1 MADTTTG
8 HEAQAAIES
17 GDGASLI
24 GALEYGY
31 HLLAANKEEINRLN
45 VFPVPDGDTGTN
57 MLLTLEAA
65 LQAGKQ
71 ADSDHAGEVA
81 QAVYRGA
88 LMGARGNS
96 GVIFS
101 QCLRGV
107 AEALAGA
114 AEITAAGLTRALRAA
129 SDSSY
134 AALQE
139 PQEGTMLTVARET
152 AEACEELAPDAPIDA
167 VLATAVAAA
176 ERSVARTPQLLDVLR
191 DAGVVDAGG
200 QGLWLLLEGARRYAA
215 GEPVE
220 EVALPTSERALLPEI
235 AAVTETLYG
244 YCTGFLVSG
253 AELDVM
259 AMRDAVAARGDSVVV
274 VGDED
279 LVRVHVHTEN
289 PGDVLALARGAG
301 HLHRIE
307 IFNMDDQHE
316 RMQSAAA
323 DGDLPGVEAPAALR
337 QAQGERGGQGGGV
350 ALGEGSAR
358 GEGVALGE
366 GGAPGGQSALG
377 ELSEQRVVAVADG
390 AGLREVYEGLGATV
404 VSGGPTMNPSTQEIH
419 RAVEAVNAR
428 HVFVLPN
435 DKNVILSAEQAR
447 GLTDTAVHVLPTY
460 SMAQGIAALFAFQAD
475 GDPDENAA
483 AMRDAAESTQ
493 YGAVTLATRDATV
506 DGVAVAQGQWLALA
520 NNRVCAADDSL
531 EAALLAVI
539 EGMKPETA
547 ELLTCYYGADVT
559 EEGAETV
566 ADGLREQFPSL
577 EVEVIAGGQPHY
589 PYLLTLE

>member
-1 MADTTTG
+1 MA
-8 HEAQAAIES
+8 AARC
-17 GDGASLI
+17 DGASLI

-65 LQAGKQ
+65 LQAGKA
-71 ADSDHAGEVA
+71 ADSGHAGEVA

-107 AEALAGA
+107 ADALADS
-114 AEITAAGLTRALRAA
+114 AEISVGGLARALRAA
-129 SDSSY
+129 ADSSY

-139 PQEGTMLTVARET
+139 PQEGTMLTVARDT
-152 AEACEELAPDAPIDA
+152 AEACEALAPDGEIGEM
-167 VLATAVAAA
+167 LATAVAAA

-215 GEPVE
+215 GEPVA
-220 EVALPTSERALLPEI
+220 EVALPTGERALLPEI

-253 AELDVM
+253 AALDVM
-259 AMRDAVAARGDSVVV
+259 EMRQAVAERGDSVVV

-307 IFNMDDQHE
+307 IFNMDDQYE
-316 RMQSAAA
+316 RLQSAQA
-323 DGDLPGVEAPAALR
+323 DGDLPGIEAPPAAPAETR
-337 QAQGERGGQGGGV
+337 AQC
-350 ALGEGSAR
+350 
-358 GEGVALGE
+358 
-366 GGAPGGQSALG
+366 
-377 ELSEQRVVAVADG
+377 VVAVADG
-390 AGLREVYEGLGATV
+390 AGLREIYEEMGATV
-404 VSGGPTMNPSTQEIH
+404 VSGGPTMNPSTQDIH
-419 RAVEAVNAR
+419 RAIEAANAR

-435 DKNVILSAEQAR
+435 DKNVILAAEQTR
-447 GLTDTAVHVLPTY
+447 EMTDSVVHVLPTF
-460 SMAQGIAALFAFQAD
+460 SMAQGIAALMAYQE
-475 GDPDENAA
+475 GQEPDENEA
-483 AMRDAAESTQ
+483 AMQEVAAGTP

-520 NNRVCAADDSL
+520 NNRVCAADDDL
-531 EAALLAVI
+531 DAALAAAI
-539 EGMKPETA
+539 ARMGPEAA
-547 ELLTCYYGADVT
+547 ELLTCYFGVDA
-559 EEGAETV
+559 AEDEAQALSERLGV
-566 ADGLREQFPSL
+566 KFPAL
-577 EVEVIAGGQPHY
+577 EIEVVFGGQPHY

>member
-1 MADTTTG
+1 MNESRTG
-8 HEAQAAIES
+8 QEVQAERTS
-17 GDGASLI
+17 GCDGSSLI

-71 ADSDHAGEVA
+71 ADSSHVGEVA

-107 AEALAGA
+107 ADALAGS
-114 AEITAAGLTRALRAA
+114 AEITAAGIVRALRSA
-129 SDSSY
+129 SESAY

-139 PQEGTMLTVARET
+139 PQEGTMLTVSRDT
-152 AEACEELAPDAPIDA
+152 AEACETGGRNAEIPDL
-167 VLATAVAAA
+167 LATAVAAA

-200 QGLWLLLEGARRYAA
+200 QALWLLLEGARRYVT
-215 GEPVE
+215 GESVE
-220 EVALPTSERALLPEI
+220 EVELPTGEQALLPEI
-235 AAVTETLYG
+235 AVVTETLYG

-253 AELDVM
+253 SDLDVM
-259 AMRDAVAARGDSVVV
+259 DMRQAVAERGTSVVV

-289 PGDVLALARGAG
+289 PGAVLDHARSAG
-301 HLHRIE
+301 NLHRIE
-307 IFNMDDQHE
+307 IFNMDDQYE
-316 RMQSAAA
+316 RMQSALA
-323 DGDLPGVEAPAALR
+323 DGDLPGIDSPPTDAPAETR
-337 QAQGERGGQGGGV
+337 
-350 ALGEGSAR
+350 
-358 GEGVALGE
+358 
-366 GGAPGGQSALG
+366 
-377 ELSEQRVVAVADG
+377 EQCVVAVADG
-390 AGLREVYEGLGATV
+390 PGLVEVYEQMGAAV

-419 RAVEAVNAR
+419 AAITAANAR

-435 DKNVILSAEQAR
+435 DKNVILSAEQTRELAEC
-447 GLTDTAVHVLPTY
+447 AVHVLPTY
-460 SMAQGIAALFAFQAD
+460 SMAQGIGALFAFEAAR
-475 GDPDENAA
+475 DPSANEEAMSDAA
-483 AMRDAAESTQ
+483 ANTQ
-493 YGAVTLATRDATV
+493 YGSVTLATRDATV
-506 DGVAVAQGQWLALA
+506 DGIRVLQGQWLALA
-520 NNRVCAADDSL
+520 NGHVCAA
-531 EAALLAVI
+531 EEEVAAALLAAI
-539 EGMKPETA
+539 AGMGPDSA
-547 ELLTCYYGADVT
+547 ELLSCYYGADVPEDET
-559 EEGAETV
+559 EALVESVQA
-566 ADGLREQFPSL
+566 QFPEL
-577 EVEVIAGGQPHY
+577 EVEVIYGGQPHY

>member
-1 MADTTTG
+1 MA
-8 HEAQAAIES
+8 AARC
-17 GDGASLI
+17 DGASLI

-65 LQAGKQ
+65 LQAGKA
-71 ADSDHAGEVA
+71 ADSGHAGEVA

-107 AEALAGA
+107 ADALADS
-114 AEITAAGLTRALRAA
+114 AEISVGGLARALRAA
-129 SDSSY
+129 ADSSY

-139 PQEGTMLTVARET
+139 PQEGTMLTVARDT
-152 AEACEELAPDAPIDA
+152 AEACAALGPGTEIREM
-167 VLATAVAAA
+167 LATAVAAA

-200 QGLWLLLEGARRYAA
+200 QGLWLLLEGARRYAT

-220 EVALPTSERALLPEI
+220 AVALPTGERALLPEI

-253 AELDVM
+253 AALDVM
-259 AMRDAVAARGDSVVV
+259 EMRQAVAERGDSVVV

-307 IFNMDDQHE
+307 IFNMDDQYE
-316 RMQSAAA
+316 RLQSALA
-323 DGDLPGVEAPAALR
+323 DGDLPGIEAPPAAPAETR
-337 QAQGERGGQGGGV
+337 AQC
-350 ALGEGSAR
+350 
-358 GEGVALGE
+358 
-366 GGAPGGQSALG
+366 
-377 ELSEQRVVAVADG
+377 VVAVADG
-390 AGLREVYEGLGATV
+390 AGLREIYEEMGAAV
-404 VSGGPTMNPSTQEIH
+404 VSGGPTMNPSTQDIH
-419 RAVEAVNAR
+419 RAIEAANAR
-428 HVFVLPN
+428 HVLILPN
-435 DKNVILSAEQAR
+435 DKNVILSAEQTR
-447 GLTDTAVHVLPTY
+447 DLTETVVHVLPTF
-460 SMAQGIAALFAFQAD
+460 SMAQGIAALMAYQE
-475 GDPDENAA
+475 GQEPEENAA
-483 AMRDAAESTQ
+483 AMQEAAAGTP

-520 NNRVCAADDSL
+520 NNRVCAANDDL
-531 EAALLAVI
+531 DAALAAAI
-539 EGMKPETA
+539 ARMGPETA
-547 ELLTCYYGADVT
+547 ELLTCYHGAGV
-559 EEGAETV
+559 AEDEAQALSERLGV
-566 ADGLREQFPSL
+566 KFPAL
-577 EVEVIAGGQPHY
+577 EIEVVFGGQPHY

>member
-1 MADTTTG
+1 MDELTAG
-8 HEAQAAIES
+8 QEAVTEAA
-17 GDGASLI
+17 GRCDGASLI

-71 ADSDHAGEVA
+71 VESAHAGAVA

-107 AEALAGA
+107 ADALADS
-114 AEITAAGLTRALRAA
+114 AEITVGGLARALRSA

-139 PQEGTMLTVARET
+139 PQEGTMLTVARDT
-152 AEACEELAPDAPIDA
+152 AEACEALAPDVEIGEM
-167 VLATAVAAA
+167 LAAAVAAA

-220 EVALPTSERALLPEI
+220 AVALPSGERALLPEI

-253 AELDVM
+253 AALDVM
-259 AMRDAVAARGDSVVV
+259 EMRQAVAERGDSVVV

-307 IFNMDDQHE
+307 IFNMDDQYE
-316 RMQSAAA
+316 RLQSAQA
-323 DGDLPGVEAPAALR
+323 DGDLPGVDVAPPAAPAETR
-337 QAQGERGGQGGGV
+337 AQC
-350 ALGEGSAR
+350 
-358 GEGVALGE
+358 
-366 GGAPGGQSALG
+366 
-377 ELSEQRVVAVADG
+377 VVAVADG
-390 AGLREVYEGLGATV
+390 AGLREIYEEMGATV

-419 RAVEAVNAR
+419 RAIEAANAR
-428 HVFVLPN
+428 HVLVLPN
-435 DKNVILSAEQAR
+435 DKNVILAAEQTR
-447 GLTDTAVHVLPTY
+447 DLTESVVHVLPTF
-460 SMAQGIAALFAFQAD
+460 SMAQGIAALMAYQE
-475 GDPDENAA
+475 GQEPDENEA
-483 AMRDAAESTQ
+483 AMQEVAASTP

-520 NNRVCAADDSL
+520 NNRVCAADDEL
-531 EAALLAVI
+531 EAALLTAI
-539 EGMKPETA
+539 ERMGPETA
-547 ELLTCYYGADVT
+547 ELLTCYHGADV
-559 EEGAETV
+559 AEDE
-566 ADGLREQFPSL
+566 AQALSERLSQEYPAL
-577 EVEVIAGGQPHY
+577 EIEVVFGGQPHY

>member
-1 MADTTTG
+1 MDDVQTG
-8 HEAQAAIES
+8 QDMQAGAS
-17 GDGASLI
+17 QDCDGSSLI

-71 ADSDHAGEVA
+71 ADSARADEVA
-81 QAVYRGA
+81 QAIYRGA

-107 AEALAGA
+107 ADGLAGA
-114 AEITAAGLTRALRAA
+114 AVITGPVIVQALRAA
-129 SDSSY
+129 SDSAY

-139 PQEGTMLTVARET
+139 PQEGTMLTVSRDT
-152 AEACEELAPDAPIDA
+152 AEACEALPPDAGAQD

-200 QGLWLLLEGARRYAA
+200 QALWLLVEGARRYVT
-215 GEPVE
+215 GESVE
-220 EVALPTSERALLPEI
+220 EVELPTSERALLPEI

-253 AELDVM
+253 ADLDVM
-259 AMRDAVAARGDSVVV
+259 EMRHAVAERGDSVVV

-289 PGDVLALARGAG
+289 PGAVLDLARGAG
-301 HLHRIE
+301 NLHRIE
-307 IFNMDDQHE
+307 IFNMDDQYE
-316 RMQSAAA
+316 RAQSALA
-323 DGDLPGVEAPAALR
+323 DGDLPGIEVAAP
-337 QAQGERGGQGGGV
+337 QAPPETR
-350 ALGEGSAR
+350 
-358 GEGVALGE
+358 
-366 GGAPGGQSALG
+366 
-377 ELSEQRVVAVADG
+377 EQCVVAVADG
-390 AGLREVYEGLGATV
+390 AGLREVYEQMGATV

-419 RAVEAVNAR
+419 AAIVAANAN
-428 HVFVLPN
+428 HVLVLPN
-435 DKNVILSAEQAR
+435 DKNVILSAEQTRELAECV
-447 GLTDTAVHVLPTY
+447 VHVLPTY
-460 SMAQGIAALFAFQAD
+460 SMAQGIGALFAFQEES
-475 GDPDENAA
+475 DPGENVA
-483 AMRDAAESTQ
+483 AMQDAAENMQ
-493 YGAVTLATRDATV
+493 YGSVTLATRDATV
-506 DGVAVAQGQWLALA
+506 DGVRVLQGQWLALA
-520 NNRVCAADDSL
+520 NGHVCAADDDL
-531 EAALLAVI
+531 AAALLAAVQRM
-539 EGMKPETA
+539 GSDVA

-559 EEGAETV
+559 
-566 ADGLREQFPSL
+566 ADEAQSVLDEVQAAFPEL
-577 EVEVIAGGQPHY
+577 EVEVIYGGQPHY

>member
-1 MADTTTG
+1 MADSISG
-8 HEAQAAIES
+8 PES
-17 GDGASLI
+17 QETPAGICDGRSLI

-71 ADSDHAGEVA
+71 AEGTHAGEVA

-101 QCLRGV
+101 QCLRGI
-107 AEALAGA
+107 ADALADS
-114 AEITAAGLTRALRAA
+114 AEITVPGLVKALRGA

-152 AEACEELAPDAPIDA
+152 AEACESENSDADA
-167 VLATAVAAA
+167 TQMLTTAVAAA

-200 QGLWLLLEGARRYAA
+200 QGLWLLLEGARRYVT

-220 EVALPTSERALLPEI
+220 EVELPTSDRAMLPEI
-235 AAVTETLYG
+235 AAVDEILYG

-253 AELDVM
+253 SGLDVM
-259 AMRDAVAARGDSVVV
+259 EMRDAVAARGDSVVV

-289 PGDVLALARGAG
+289 PGNVLDMARGVG
-301 HLHRIE
+301 NLHRIE
-307 IFNMDDQHE
+307 IFNMDDQYE
-316 RMQSAAA
+316 RIQSALA
-323 DGDLPGVEAPAALR
+323 DGDLPGVDVAAAEAPAETR
-337 QAQGERGGQGGGV
+337 
-350 ALGEGSAR
+350 
-358 GEGVALGE
+358 
-366 GGAPGGQSALG
+366 
-377 ELSEQRVVAVADG
+377 EQCVVAVADG
-390 AGLREVYEGLGATV
+390 EGLAEIYRQMGATV
-404 VSGGPTMNPSTQEIH
+404 VSGGPTMNPSTQEIY
-419 RAVEAVNAR
+419 EAIAAANAR

-435 DKNVILSAEQAR
+435 DKNVILSASQTRDLA
-447 GLTDTAVHVLPTY
+447 DCAVHVLPTY
-460 SMAQGIAALFAFQAD
+460 SMAHGIATLFAFEE
-475 GDPDENAA
+475 GVGPDDNAE
-483 AMRDAAESTQ
+483 AMREIAESTL

-506 DGVAVAQGQWLALA
+506 DGVDVQQGQWLALA
-520 NNRVCAADDSL
+520 RDHVCAADDDL
-531 EAALLAVI
+531 FAALIASI
-539 EGMKPETA
+539 ESMEPAAA
-547 ELLTCYYGADVT
+547 ELLTCYYGADVL
-559 EEGAETV
+559 EGEARALIDRIQSHFV
-566 ADGLREQFPSL
+566 SL
-577 EVEVIAGGQPHY
+577 EVELIYGGQPHY

>member
-1 MADTTTG
+1 MDDVQTG
-8 HEAQAAIES
+8 QEAQAGIS
-17 GDGASLI
+17 QDCDGSSLI

-71 ADSDHAGEVA
+71 ADSTRADEVA

-107 AEALAGA
+107 ADGLAGA
-114 AEITAAGLTRALRAA
+114 AVMTGPGIVQALRVA
-129 SDSSY
+129 SDSAY

-139 PQEGTMLTVARET
+139 PQEGTMLTVSRDT
-152 AEACEELAPDAPIDA
+152 AEACEALPPDAAVQD

-200 QGLWLLLEGARRYAA
+200 QALWLLVEGARRYVT
-215 GEPVE
+215 GESVE
-220 EVALPTSERALLPEI
+220 QVELPTSERALLPEI

-253 AELDVM
+253 ADLDVM
-259 AMRDAVAARGDSVVV
+259 EMRHAVAERGDSVVV

-289 PGDVLALARGAG
+289 PGAVLDLARGAG
-301 HLHRIE
+301 NLHRIE
-307 IFNMDDQHE
+307 IFNMDDQYE
-316 RMQSAAA
+316 RAQSALA
-323 DGDLPGVEAPAALR
+323 DGDLPGIEVAAP
-337 QAQGERGGQGGGV
+337 QAPRESR
-350 ALGEGSAR
+350 
-358 GEGVALGE
+358 
-366 GGAPGGQSALG
+366 
-377 ELSEQRVVAVADG
+377 EQCVVAVADG
-390 AGLREVYEGLGATV
+390 EGLREVYEQMGATV

-419 RAVEAVNAR
+419 AAIVAANAN
-428 HVFVLPN
+428 HVLVLPN
-435 DKNVILSAEQAR
+435 DKNVILSAEQTRDLAECV
-447 GLTDTAVHVLPTY
+447 VHVLPTY
-460 SMAQGIAALFAFQAD
+460 SMAQGIGTLFAFQVD
-475 GDPDENAA
+475 SDPSENVA
-483 AMRDAAESTQ
+483 AMRDAAESMQ
-493 YGAVTLATRDATV
+493 YGSVTLATRDATV
-506 DGVAVAQGQWLALA
+506 DGVRVLQGQWLALA
-520 NNRVCAADDSL
+520 NGHVCAAEDAL
-531 EAALLAVI
+531 ESALLAAV
-539 EGMKPETA
+539 ESMGSDSS
-547 ELLTCYYGADVT
+547 ELLSCYFGADVSEDEAQT
-559 EEGAETV
+559 LVDQAQ
-566 ADGLREQFPSL
+566 AAFPNL
-577 EVEVIAGGQPHY
+577 EIEVIYGGQPHY

>member
-1 MADTTTG
+1 MAESTTG
-8 HEAQAAIES
+8 QEGQAGAA
-17 GDGASLI
+17 GRCDGASLI

-31 HLLAANKEEINRLN
+31 HLLAANRDEVNRLN

-71 ADSDHAGEVA
+71 AESAHAGEVA

-101 QCLRGV
+101 QCLRGI
-107 AEALAGA
+107 ADALEGA
-114 AEITAAGLTRALRAA
+114 AEISAAGLVRSLRSAA
-129 SDSSY
+129 TSAY

-139 PQEGTMLTVARET
+139 PQEGTMLTVARDT
-152 AEACEELAPDAPIDA
+152 AEACEALAPDVEICD

-200 QGLWLLLEGARRYAA
+200 QGLWLFLEGARRYVT
-215 GEPVE
+215 GESVE
-220 EVALPTSERALLPEI
+220 EVALPTGERALLPEI

-253 AELDVM
+253 AALDVM
-259 AMRDAVAARGDSVVV
+259 EMRQAVAQRGDSVVV

-307 IFNMDDQHE
+307 IFNMDDQFE
-316 RMQSAAA
+316 RLQSAQA
-323 DGDLPGVEAPAALR
+323 DGDLPGVDVAPPPASAETR
-337 QAQGERGGQGGGV
+337 AQC
-350 ALGEGSAR
+350 
-358 GEGVALGE
+358 
-366 GGAPGGQSALG
+366 
-377 ELSEQRVVAVADG
+377 VVAVADG
-390 AGLREVYEGLGATV
+390 AGLREIYEEMGATV

-419 RAVEAVNAR
+419 RAIEAANAR
-428 HVFVLPN
+428 HVLVLPN
-435 DKNVILSAEQAR
+435 DKNVILSAEQTR
-447 GLTDTAVHVLPTY
+447 DLTETTVHVLPTY
-460 SMAQGIAALFAFQAD
+460 SMAQGIAALMAFQE
-475 GDPDENAA
+475 GQDPAENKA
-483 AMRDAAESTQ
+483 AMQEMAASTP

-506 DGVAVAQGQWLALA
+506 DGVSVAQGQWL
-520 NNRVCAADDSL
+520 S
-531 EAALLAVI
+531 
-539 EGMKPETA
+539 
-547 ELLTCYYGADVT
+547 
-559 EEGAETV
+559 
-566 ADGLREQFPSL
+566 
-577 EVEVIAGGQPHY
+577 
-589 PYLLTLE
+589 

>member
-8 HEAQAAIES
+8 QEAQAAATES
-17 GDGASLI
+17 CDGASLI

-71 ADSDHAGEVA
+71 ADGGHAGEVA

-101 QCLRGV
+101 QCLRGI
-107 AEALAGA
+107 ADALAGA
-114 AEITAAGLTRALRAA
+114 AELTAAGLTRALRSA
-129 SDSSY
+129 SDSAY

-152 AEACEELAPDAPIDA
+152 AEACEELAPDAEIGA

-176 ERSVARTPQLLDVLR
+176 ARSVARTPQLLDVLR

-200 QGLWLLLEGARRYAA
+200 QGLWLFLEGARRYAA

-220 EVALPTSERALLPEI
+220 EVALPTGERALLPEI

-316 RMQSAAA
+316 LMQSAAA
-323 DGDLPGVEAPAALR
+323 DGDLPGVEVAPALR
-337 QAQGERGGQGGGV
+337 QAQGERGV
-350 ALGEGSAR
+350 R

-366 GGAPGGQSALG
+366 RGGQGEGSALG
-377 ELSEQRVVAVADG
+377 EQSEQRVVAVADG
-390 AGLREVYEGLGATV
+390 AGLREVYEGMGAAV

-419 RAVEAVNAR
+419 RAVEAANAR

-447 GLTDTAVHVLPTY
+447 ELTDTAVHVLPTY

-475 GDPDENAA
+475 VDPDENAA
-483 AMRDAAESTQ
+483 AMREAAESTQ

-520 NNRVCAADDSL
+520 NNRVCAANDNL

-547 ELLTCYYGADVT
+547 ELLTCYYGAAVT
-559 EEGAETV
+559 AAGADAV
-566 ADGLREQFPSL
+566 ADGLRAHFPAL
-577 EVEVIAGGQPHY
+577 EVELIAGGQPHY

>member
-1 MADTTTG
+1 MGDILSEPNTQETTTG
-8 HEAQAAIES
+8 
-17 GDGASLI
+17 GCDGRSLI

-71 ADSDHAGEVA
+71 AEGVHAGEVA
-81 QAVYRGA
+81 QAIYRGA

-101 QCLRGV
+101 QCLRGI
-107 AEALAGA
+107 ADALGDAP
-114 AEITAAGLTRALRAA
+114 EITVPGIVRALRGAA
-129 SDSSY
+129 DSAY

-152 AEACEELAPDAPIDA
+152 AEACEAAGSSADVAQ

-176 ERSVARTPQLLDVLR
+176 EGSVSRTPLLLDVLR

-200 QGLWLLLEGARRYAA
+200 QALWLLLEGARRYVT
-215 GEPVE
+215 GEAVDQVE
-220 EVALPTSERALLPEI
+220 LPTSERATLPEI

-253 AELDVM
+253 SDLDVM
-259 AMRDAVAARGDSVVV
+259 DMRDAVAERGDSVVV
-274 VGDED
+274 VGDES

-289 PGDVLALARGAG
+289 PGNVLDMARGVG

-307 IFNMDDQHE
+307 IFNMDDQYE
-316 RMQSAAA
+316 RMQSALA
-323 DGDLPGVEAPAALR
+323 DGDLPGVDVATPEAPAETR
-337 QAQGERGGQGGGV
+337 E
-350 ALGEGSAR
+350 
-358 GEGVALGE
+358 
-366 GGAPGGQSALG
+366 QS
-377 ELSEQRVVAVADG
+377 VVAVADG
-390 AGLREVYEGLGATV
+390 DGLAEIYRQMGATI
-404 VSGGPTMNPSTQEIH
+404 VSGGPTMNPSTQEI
-419 RAVEAVNAR
+419 VEAIAAANAR

-435 DKNVILSAEQAR
+435 DKNVILSASQSRDLADCE
-447 GLTDTAVHVLPTY
+447 VHVLPTY
-460 SMAQGIAALFAFQAD
+460 SMAQGIATLFVFDEGA
-475 GDPDENAA
+475 GPEENAE
-483 AMRDAAESTQ
+483 AMRDATGNTH

-506 DGVAVAQGQWLALA
+506 DGVDVLQGQWLALA
-520 NNRVCAADDSL
+520 QDHVCAANDDL
-531 EAALLAVI
+531 TAALLASI
-539 EGMKPETA
+539 ESMGTDAA
-547 ELLTCYYGADVT
+547 ELLTCYYGADVS
-559 EEGAETV
+559 
-566 ADGLREQFPSL
+566 ADEARALIDRIQSQFEML
-577 EVEVIAGGQPHY
+577 EVELIYGGQPHY

>member
-1 MADTTTG
+1 MDETQTEQG
-8 HEAQAAIES
+8 AQAEAVKTC
-17 GDGASLI
+17 DGASLI

-65 LQAGKQ
+65 LQAGKA
-71 ADSDHAGEVA
+71 ADSGHAGEVA

-107 AEALAGA
+107 ADALADS
-114 AEITAAGLTRALRAA
+114 AEISVGGLARALRAA
-129 SDSSY
+129 ADSSY

-139 PQEGTMLTVARET
+139 PQEGTMLTVARDT
-152 AEACEELAPDAPIDA
+152 AEACEALAPDGEIGQM
-167 VLATAVAAA
+167 LASAVAAA

-200 QGLWLLLEGARRYAA
+200 QGLWLLLEGARRYAT

-220 EVALPTSERALLPEI
+220 AVALPTGERALLPEI

-253 AELDVM
+253 AALDVM
-259 AMRDAVAARGDSVVV
+259 EMRQAVAERGDSVVV

-307 IFNMDDQHE
+307 IFNMDDQYE
-316 RMQSAAA
+316 RLQSAQA
-323 DGDLPGVEAPAALR
+323 DGDLPGVDVVPPETPVETR
-337 QAQGERGGQGGGV
+337 AQ
-350 ALGEGSAR
+350 S
-358 GEGVALGE
+358 
-366 GGAPGGQSALG
+366 
-377 ELSEQRVVAVADG
+377 VVAVADG
-390 AGLREVYEGLGATV
+390 AGLREIYEEMGATV
-404 VSGGPTMNPSTQEIH
+404 VSGGPTMNPSTQDIH
-419 RAVEAVNAR
+419 RAIEAANAR

-435 DKNVILSAEQAR
+435 DKNVILAAEQTR
-447 GLTDTAVHVLPTY
+447 EMTDSVVHVLPTF
-460 SMAQGIAALFAFQAD
+460 SMAQGIAALMAYQE
-475 GDPDENAA
+475 GQEPDENEA
-483 AMRDAAESTQ
+483 AMQEVAAGTP

-520 NNRVCAADDSL
+520 NNRVCAADDDL
-531 EAALLAVI
+531 DAALAAAI
-539 EGMKPETA
+539 ARMGPETA
-547 ELLTCYYGADVT
+547 ELLTCYFGVDA
-559 EEGAETV
+559 AEDEAQALSERLGV
-566 ADGLREQFPSL
+566 KFPAL
-577 EVEVIAGGQPHY
+577 EIEVVFGGQPHY